1 MACGSLDDNV
11 SMSQTLRL
19 CDRLIRCNKD
29 YELLILPRVN
39 HNVPADLYFIRR
51 KLDFFVRH
59 LLGQEPPEY
68 EFKTEIKAV
77 EPEKPGSEAEINAF
91 TEEEHERTI

>member
-1 MACGSLDDNV
+1 M
-11 SMSQTLRL
+11 
-19 CDRLIRCNKD
+19 
-29 YELLILPRVN
+29 PRVN

-68 EFKTEIKAV
+68 KFKAEFKAV